1 MPPRTEEEFC
11 ALIGYRF
18 RDPAL
23 LTEALTHSSL
33 DGGRPKTHGPDNDRL
48 EFLGDRVL
56 GLVIAAHLVATFEDA
71 DAGGLAR
78 RYNSLVRRETLA
90 KVARS
95 LEMGDFLRM
104 SKAEQDSGGR
114 NKSAMLADTAEAVIA
129 ALFLDG
135 GFEAASAFIHR
146 HWDPLVEREGHA
158 RRDAKT
164 ALQEWAHAAG
174 LHPPMYEEVERS
186 GPAHDPHFVIAASLE
201 GIAPVPGEGSS
212 KRRAQQAAAAAL
224 LEAVTK
230 DDAASKD
237 AKE

>member
-1 MPPRTEEEFC
+1 MPPTPKDDFATR
-11 ALIGYRF
+11 LGYRF

-23 LTEALTHSSL
+23 LTEALTHASL
-33 DGGRPKTHGPDNDRL
+33 DGGRKKTHGPDNERL

-56 GLVIAAHLVATFEDA
+56 GLVIADHLLETFPDS

-90 KVARS
+90 KVARK
-95 LEMGDFLRM
+95 LDLGAYLRM
-104 SKAEQDSGGR
+104 AKAEENSGGR
-114 NKSAMLADTAEAVIA
+114 NKSALLADGCEAVIA
-129 ALFLDG
+129 ALYLDG
-135 GFEAASAFIHR
+135 GLEAASAFIHA
-146 HWDPLVEREGHA
+146 HWDSLVGTDGQA

-186 GPAHDPHFVIAASLE
+186 GPAHDPHFVVAASLE
-201 GIAPVPGEGSS
+201 GYPPVNGEGSS

-224 LEAVTK
+224 LETVTK
-230 DDAASKD
+230 D
-237 AKE
+237 EEE